1 MYQTTYHRAK
11 SLAEAKNL
19 FSGSGD
25 AAYISGGHTLL
36 PAMKARLAAPSHL
49 IDLRHI
55 PELRG
60 IQVSGDTVSIGGATT
75 HAEVSQSREVESAIA
90 TLAAL
95 AGSIGDAQVRH
106 LGTIG
111 GSVAN
116 NDPAADYP
124 AAVLA
129 LAGTVAT
136 DKRQI
141 AADDYFTGLYTTAL
155 NEGEIVTRVSF
166 KIPQQ
171 SGYAKFRNPASRYPM
186 AGVFV
191 AKHKDGSVRVA
202 VTGAGNN
209 GVFRWSA
216 AEQALAS
223 NFAPDAVRGLTVDAG
238 GMMGDIHG
246 SPEYRANLVAVMCR
260 RALENL
266 GTAAAMH

>member
-1 MYQTTYHRAK
+1 MYQTTYHRPT
-11 SLAEAKNL
+11 SVAEAASL
-19 FSGSGD
+19 FSSAGD

-36 PAMKARLAAPSHL
+36 PAMKARLAAPANL
-49 IDLRHI
+49 IDLRHVA
-55 PELRG
+55 EMKG
-60 IQVSGDTVSIGGATT
+60 IQVSGDAVTIGGAMT
-75 HAEVSQSREVESAIA
+75 HAEVAQSADVRKAIA

-129 LAGTVAT
+129 LAGAVHT

-155 NEGEIVTRVSF
+155 NEGEIVTKVSF
-166 KIPQQ
+166 RIPETC
-171 SGYAKFRNPASRYPM
+171 GYAKFRNPASRYPM
-186 AGVFV
+186 AAVFV
-191 AKHKDGSVRVA
+191 AKHKDGSVRVG

-209 GVFRWSA
+209 GAFRWTA
-216 AEQALAS
+216 AEQALAK
-223 NFAPDAVRGLTVDAG
+223 NFVPDAVKGLTIDAS

-246 SPEYRANLVAVMCR
+246 SAEYRANLVAVMAR

-266 GTAAAMH
+266 GKLTMT